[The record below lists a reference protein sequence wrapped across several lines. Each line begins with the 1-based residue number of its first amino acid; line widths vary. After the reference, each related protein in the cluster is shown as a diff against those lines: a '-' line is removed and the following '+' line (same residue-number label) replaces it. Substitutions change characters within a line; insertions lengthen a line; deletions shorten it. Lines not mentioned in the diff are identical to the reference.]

1 MKPDHC
7 LKHEIRDAILELWPT
22 LPPEFYGWHL
32 SRKVRAKVYHL
43 EMRFPYDDTVLRYLR
58 ELRDEGAVSY
68 DVIRSKSIYRKTEKQ

>member
-1 MKPDHC
+1 MKPDHY
-7 LKHEIRDAILELWPT
+7 LKQQIIAEILAMWPE

-58 ELRDEGAVSY
+58 QLRDEGAVSY
-68 DVIRSKSIYRKTEKQ
+68 DVIKSKSIYRKTEKQ